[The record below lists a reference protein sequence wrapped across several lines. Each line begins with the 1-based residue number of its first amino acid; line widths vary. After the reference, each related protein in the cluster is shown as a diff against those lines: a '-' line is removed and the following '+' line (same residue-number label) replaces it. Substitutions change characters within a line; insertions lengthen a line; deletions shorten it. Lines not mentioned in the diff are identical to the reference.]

1 MKLNA
6 IKISFFI
13 IIVDP
18 HDKQRFSIVLEQNKN
33 NINISKWELF
43 YLTGLVIR
51 TLFNDHENW
60 VILYYLSFEPSS
72 LRLVD
77 VG

>member
-1 MKLNA
+1 MGCRFFIVGPQVWLSEVRISNTLLLRRNPPSNKDLIRVTMMKLNA

-33 NINISKWELF
+33 NINISK
-43 YLTGLVIR
+43 
-51 TLFNDHENW
+51 
-60 VILYYLSFEPSS
+60 
-72 LRLVD
+72 
-77 VG
+77 